1 MHTSPNHRRGTGHT
15 RSHAP
20 VTGFFLPQNILDVC
34 GDRSLAVAIYALVAR
49 LWIGS
54 KDPVSLTRAAIQCFD
69 PSATTRR
76 IVNASSWLTK
86 QKLLSVVKIGGRNH
100 YVPMFLLRNGTS
112 TPWSADQPR
121 YGRPESMPYVVAPFR
136 LFDAYLGTLTTHSYA
151 PATVSRYTTKP
162 LLGLDDVGAYI
173 INMHRYTRG
182 AHLFTGTKQHPY
194 ELTTLLNQGLL
205 QQRENGFIDVVSV
218 PSLDSVLQHVAA
230 RSWGNPAA
238 IGLTPDGQARIGIA
252 RIKLA
257 PADETV
263 PDHARLLGPQQL
275 VGLSLNDVIRVP
287 SPVHDTAPQE
297 PSPRAAP
304 VPVPVSHKQSVD
316 PSNLA
321 TYQLLSGRKCLA
333 AHLFADL
340 PYDAVF
346 ERLQENPDMVGAAI
360 TINFRNDPP
369 TITRIQRYKDA
380 AVLVTHRAAD
390 EPAALPEQGA
400 AALATPCATDG
411 PAVSAARDAA
421 AHRDTELTPWAAD
434 WTPTTQMEA
443 LHAWQCP
450 SWWGSP
456 LPRKTAALVYDLM
469 VLGSDGQQV
478 QNWPPTPTD
487 TVVLIV
493 QDAAAA
499 NVLNTVPTNI
509 RSLVQTIADS
519 RDPLDVGVAV
529 QPRQKRKEE
538 HDE

>member
-1 MHTSPNHRRGTGHT
+1 MYTSPKQQRGTGHT
-15 RSHAP
+15 RSQAP
-20 VTGFFLPQNILDVC
+20 VTGFYVPQNILDVC
-34 GDRSLAVAIYALVAR
+34 GERSLAVAIYALVAR

-54 KDPVSLTRAAIQCFD
+54 KGPVALTRAAIQAFD

-86 QKLLSVVKIGGRNH
+86 QQLLSVVKIGGRNH

-121 YGRPESMPYVVAPFR
+121 YGRPESMAFVVAPFR

-162 LLGLDDVGAYI
+162 LLSLDDVGAYI

-182 AHLFTGTKQHPY
+182 HGVFTGTKQHPY
-194 ELTTLLNQGLL
+194 DLKPLLNQGLL

-252 RIKLA
+252 RIQLA

-263 PDHARLLGPQQL
+263 PDHAPLLGPQQL
-275 VGLSLNDVIRVP
+275 VGLSINDVISLP
-287 SPVHDTAPQE
+287 STKGRPQPNE
-297 PSPRAAP
+297 NQRA
-304 VPVPVSHKQSVD
+304 SVD
-316 PSNLA
+316 SPTGVPQVEHVAPSNLA
-321 TYQLLSGRKCLA
+321 TYQLLSDRQCLA
-333 AHLFADL
+333 AHQFADL

-346 ERLQENPDMVGAAI
+346 ERLQEKPAMVGGAI
-360 TINFRNDPP
+360 TINFRLDPP
-369 TITRIQRYKDA
+369 TKTRIQRYKDA
-380 AVLVTHRAAD
+380 EALATHRAAD
-390 EPAALPEQGA
+390 DHVALVERDA
-400 AALATPCATDG
+400 AALATHR
-411 PAVSAARDAA
+411 AADDHAALAERDATV
-421 AHRDTELTPWAAD
+421 HRDAVPAPWAAD
-434 WTPTTQMEA
+434 WMPTTQMEA
-443 LHAWQCP
+443 LQAWQCP

-456 LPRKTAALVYDLM
+456 LPRKTAALVYDLT
-469 VLGSDGQQV
+469 VLGTDGQPV

-499 NVLNTVPTNI
+499 NVLNAVPTTI

-529 QPRQKRKEE
+529 RPRQRRKEE